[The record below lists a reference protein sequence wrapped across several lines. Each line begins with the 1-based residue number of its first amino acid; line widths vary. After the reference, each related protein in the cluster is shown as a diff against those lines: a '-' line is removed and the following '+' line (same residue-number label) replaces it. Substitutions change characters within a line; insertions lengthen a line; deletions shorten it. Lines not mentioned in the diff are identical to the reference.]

1 MTTLGIKCLKASLI
15 FFGIT
20 ITVGAVY
27 SLRPIRDIVM
37 MSTYLIDFHSHLSM
51 IGWVSIAILGLIY
64 CYMENRGIHYNEGR
78 GHKGFL
84 FLVAGSFLMPIML
97 FITGVIH
104 VFAIMNNVS
113 PVKDRDP
120 IIGLLMIAAIITS
133 IGAYMSIYNVY
144 DALDKVKSDKI

>member
-37 MSTYLIDFHSHLSM
+37 MSTYLVDFHSHLSM

-64 CYMENRGIHYNEGR
+64 CYLDDKGIPYNDTR
-78 GHKGFL
+78 GHKAFW
-84 FLVAGSFLMPIML
+84 FLVTGSFLMPFML
-97 FITGVIH
+97 FITGAIH
-104 VFAIMNNVS
+104 VYMIMNNVS
-113 PVKDRDP
+113 PVKDNGP
-120 IIGLLMIAAIITS
+120 VIGLLMIAAIITS

-144 DALDKVKSDKI
+144 DALDKVK